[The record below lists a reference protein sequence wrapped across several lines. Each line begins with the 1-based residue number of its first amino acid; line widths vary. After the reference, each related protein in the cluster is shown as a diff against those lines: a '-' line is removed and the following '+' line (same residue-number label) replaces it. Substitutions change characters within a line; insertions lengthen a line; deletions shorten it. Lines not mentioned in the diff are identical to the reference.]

1 MSFWNVEYGLSTSTN
16 VEHKAENTKFC
27 CQIHK
32 RHRTLFTMNDKMFVM
47 TKAPLLFAYTH
58 THAHNS
64 TTPRAQW
71 GSHHRQHH
79 HLFLSFFPSV
89 SSKISSSSSS
99 WLDFYRVQVQ
109 KLEPVS
115 TLCNVLRS
123 KCGYEKSKI
132 HTQSHSIT
140 SIICGLASF
149 FEYFYIF
156 LMLLCYIYTRLT
168 RANIYRSISVQKIC
182 FKSSIPWCGWLFETN
197 NLTLTHLDP
206 NTGINF
212 QWERFLICGRSHIN
226 VDALIFWGQTQATTH
241 PIRPII
247 QADVHHLLF

>member
-1 MSFWNVEYGLSTSTN
+1 MHTTQLHLELSEA
-16 VEHKAENTKFC
+16 VIIVNTIIFFC
-27 CQIHK
+27 P
-32 RHRTLFTMNDKMFVM
+32 FS
-47 TKAPLLFAYTH
+47 LLCRLKSLH
-58 THAHNS
+58 
-64 TTPRAQW
+64 
-71 GSHHRQHH
+71 HH
-79 HLFLSFFPSV
+79 HLDLIFIVFRYKN
-89 SSKISSSSSS
+89 SSL
-99 WLDFYRVQVQ
+99 WALYV
-109 KLEPVS
+109 
-115 TLCNVLRS
+115 CNVLRS